1 MCALLVG
8 DHRAIG
14 SQAKPHRPFK
24 ASTCITSADMLLMK
38 ASHMA
43 KLNIKEAGKYTQPI
57 LLGNTVK
64 SHIEEY

>member
-8 DHRAIG
+8 DRRAIG
-14 SQAKPHRPFK
+14 NQAKSHRSFK
-24 ASTCITSADMLLMK
+24 ASTCITSADVLLMK

-57 LLGNTVK
+57 LLGDTVK
-64 SHIEEY
+64 SRNKEC